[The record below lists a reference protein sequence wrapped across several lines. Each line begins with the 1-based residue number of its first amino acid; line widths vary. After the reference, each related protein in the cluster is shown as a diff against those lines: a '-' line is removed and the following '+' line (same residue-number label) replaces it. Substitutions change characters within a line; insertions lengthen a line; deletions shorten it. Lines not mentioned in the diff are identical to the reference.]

1 MVTPI
6 KIDVPDHLD
15 HLTDGGSPESPPRRG
30 RLLVLLVIFLIGAG
44 VALSAQRLLRSSSA
58 PSGHESRD
66 AVLGMAG
73 MNGASPPAAS
83 NGVYISPA
91 RQQLIGVRTTVVE
104 RQRLDGTVRTVG
116 TLAYDE
122 TRETEIHT
130 RVAGWVERL
139 FVDYVGKPVR
149 RGQPLFAVYSPD
161 LVTAQSD
168 YLVAW
173 RARAAL
179 ASSSSPATHAANDA
193 LLLAARQRLERW
205 GVSDAQISDLEQRG
219 EAKRTLTLS
228 SPFDGVVLERNTF
241 AGQFITPE
249 MSTFKIADLSTI
261 WVLGQVFEYEAT
273 MAKAGQRVEIEFP
286 YGQRPGPLSAS
297 IDFVYPGIDPQTRRV
312 RFRAVLPNPGQRLK
326 PETYV
331 TLVLHG
337 EPIDRVV
344 VPKEAV
350 IDTGA
355 RKYVLL
361 ALADGYFAPRDIE
374 VGTPVGDF
382 YPVVSG
388 VTEGDRVVTSAQF
401 LVDSETNLMA
411 AMQNMSMSMPGM
423 GMGGSQP
430 KGPAAPSAA
439 PVPMPPMPGMG
450 GGPSPTPSTDR
461 PAPPPRGSTNPPM
474 HEHSAP
480 VPAQPMPSMPGMPAP
495 SPTPSMPPG
504 HNHGN

>member
-1 MVTPI
+1 MP
-6 KIDVPDHLD
+6 
-15 HLTDGGSPESPPRRG
+15 GMQSPTGP
-30 RLLVLLVIFLIGAG
+30 
-44 VALSAQRLLRSSSA
+44 A
-58 PSGHESRD
+58 PS
-66 AVLGMAG
+66 
-73 MNGASPPAAS
+73 AS
-83 NGVYISPA
+83 NAVYISPA
-91 RQQLIGVRTTVVE
+91 RQQLIGVRTGVVE
-104 RQRLDGTVRTVG
+104 RQQLDGTVRTVG

-130 RVAGWVERL
+130 RIAGWVDRL

-149 RGQPLFAVYSPD
+149 RGQALFAVYSPD

-179 ASSSSPATHAANDA
+179 TSSSTPSARAANDA
-193 LLLAARQRLERW
+193 LLAAARQRLERW
-205 GVSDAQISDLEQRG
+205 GVSAAQISELEQRG
-219 EAKRTLTLS
+219 EATKTLTLS
-228 SPFDGVVLERNTF
+228 SPFDGIVLEKNTF
-241 AGQFITPE
+241 AGQYITPE

-261 WVLGQVFEYEAT
+261 WVLGQVFEYEAAT
-273 MAKAGQRVEIEFP
+273 VMPGQRVDIEFP
-286 YGQRPGPLSAS
+286 YGQRSGPLSAS
-297 IDFVYPGIDPQTRRV
+297 VDFVYPGIDPQTRRV

-337 EPIDRVV
+337 ESVDRIVI
-344 VPKEAV
+344 PKESV

-361 ALADGYFAPRDIE
+361 ALPEGYFAPRDVE
-374 VGTPVGDF
+374 VGIPIGDF

-423 GMGGSQP
+423 DMGGSQP
-430 KGPAAPSAA
+430 KGPGAPSAA
-439 PVPMPPMPGMG
+439 PAPMPPMPGMG
-450 GGPSPTPSTDR
+450 GVPSPTPSTNR
-461 PAPPPRGSTNPPM
+461 SAPAPPASPSPPKHEHPAPPPVPTMPPM
-474 HEHSAP
+474 P
-480 VPAQPMPSMPGMPAP
+480 DMPMPSAAP
-495 SPTPSMPPG
+495 PMPPG
-504 HNHGN
+504 HHHGG